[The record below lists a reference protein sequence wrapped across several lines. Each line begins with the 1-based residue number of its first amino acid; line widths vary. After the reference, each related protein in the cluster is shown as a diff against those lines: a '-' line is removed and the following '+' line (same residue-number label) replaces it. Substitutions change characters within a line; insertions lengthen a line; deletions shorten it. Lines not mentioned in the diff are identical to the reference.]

1 MLKIIIVLLFIGVL
15 VSLSSGLVF
24 LLKDIE
30 SPSKRTVYALGVR
43 ISLAALLMATIFY
56 GLYTGQLGSHA
67 PWDIKLTK
75 EQVQQKMEK

>member
-43 ISLAALLMATIFY
+43 IGLATLLMATIFY

-75 EQVQQKMEK
+75 EQVQQNMEK